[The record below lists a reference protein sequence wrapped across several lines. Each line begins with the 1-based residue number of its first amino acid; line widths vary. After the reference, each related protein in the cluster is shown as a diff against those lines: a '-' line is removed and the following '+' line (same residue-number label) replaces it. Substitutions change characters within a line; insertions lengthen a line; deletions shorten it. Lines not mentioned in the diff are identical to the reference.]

1 MQIAC
6 HFFSATLNLYMD
18 IPGTTTQIRI
28 NPTCHYRL
36 GNRILLLPTRNS
48 LSPWQLQ
55 YKPEDLIITLTNGN
69 TFFGSLNY
77 QYQFDFWLD
86 CIQRQQKID
95 VFVAT
100 HTNTE
105 WEIISIKIP
114 SEELIP
120 DSNINTNNLPVIGKS
135 SSYEITQYT
144 PFSRKI

>member
-18 IPGTTTQIRI
+18 ITGTTTQIRI

-36 GNRILLLPTRNS
+36 GNRILLLPTCNS
-48 LSPWQLQ
+48 LGPWQLQ
-55 YKPEDLIITLTNGN
+55 YKPDDLIITLTNGN

>member
-1 MQIAC
+1 MPIAC

-18 IPGTTTQIRI
+18 TTGSNAQIRI
-28 NPTCHYRL
+28 NPTHHYRL

-55 YKPEDLIITLTNGN
+55 YKPEDFIIKLTNEN
-69 TFFGSLNY
+69 TFFRSLNY
-77 QYQFDFWLD
+77 QHQFDFWLD

-100 HTNTE
+100 HTSTE

-120 DSNINTNNLPVIGKS
+120 DSNINSNDLPLIGKS
-135 SSYEITQYT
+135 SPYELTQYT
-144 PFSRKI
+144 QFSRKI

>member
-18 IPGTTTQIRI
+18 ITGTTTQIRI

>member
-18 IPGTTTQIRI
+18 ITGTTTQIRI

-36 GNRILLLPTRNS
+36 GNRILLLPTCNS

-120 DSNINTNNLPVIGKS
+120 DSNININNLPVIGKS